1 MSSIIG
7 AVGAIGGATVGAVG
21 SVGWF
26 VPMLVAA
33 IAYFQYEEL
42 MDPESKVVD
51 TASNNFLDYYDFII
65 IGAGSAGKLAKRIIE
80 ERKLIRTI

>member
-7 AVGAIGGATVGAVG
+7 TVGAIGGATVGAVS

-26 VPMLVAA
+26 IPMLVAA

-51 TASNNFLDYYDFII
+51 TPSTNFLDYYDFII
-65 IGAGSAGKLAKRIIE
+65 IGAGSAGKTRRGL
-80 ERKLIRTI
+80 

>member
-7 AVGAIGGATVGAVG
+7 TVGAIGGATVGAVS

-51 TASNNFLDYYDFII
+51 TSSNNFLDYYDFII
-65 IGAGSAGKLAKRIIE
+65 IGAGSAG
-80 ERKLIRTI
+80 RTFLQTGS

>member
-1 MSSIIG
+1 M
-7 AVGAIGGATVGAVG
+7 AALGGATVGGA

-26 VPMLVAA
+26 IPMLVAA

-51 TASNNFLDYYDFII
+51 TPSTSFLDYYDFII
-65 IGAGSAGKLAKRIIE
+65 VGAGSAGKMVDMLIIT
-80 ERKLIRTI
+80 KTNIDM

>member
-1 MSSIIG
+1 MSSLIG
-7 AVGAIGGATVGAVG
+7 TMGAIGGATVGAVS

-33 IAYFQYEEL
+33 IAYFQYEDL

-51 TASNNFLDYYDFII
+51 TPSTNFLDYYDFII
-65 IGAGSAGKLAKRIIE
+65 VGAGSAGELNEVIYP
-80 ERKLIRTI
+80 

>member
-7 AVGAIGGATVGAVG
+7 TVGAIGGATVGAVS

-51 TASNNFLDYYDFII
+51 TSSNNFLDYYDFII
-65 IGAGSAGKLAKRIIE
+65 IGAGSAGKTYLLE
-80 ERKLIRTI
+80 GS